1 MQYVI
6 VGGGLEGESNVTLF
20 VPGEAP
26 LTAHSS
32 HPNFDK
38 IVEGVRSG
46 DESVVDLFDLA
57 KTAATRFERLTER
70 VTVANQRLYFDG
82 DEVHDALAEQVVR
95 FLADGVEDWKPLVN
109 FYENV
114 QQNPQEYSRNQ
125 LYAWLT
131 DRDFTITPDG
141 LIVGYKGV
149 RTTSDDDGFRSIFT
163 GRAIVD
169 GEVQTGN
176 ISNKIGSIIEMPR
189 DQVAF
194 APDVACSYGLH
205 VGTWRYAKDFSQGAV
220 LEVHVNPRDVVSVP
234 SDSHNEKMRVCR
246 YRVVNTIDVPY
257 EEAVV
262 ADYYIGGYAAL
273 DDDGEYWG
281 DDDWDDDDQPY

>member
-20 VPGEAP
+20 VPGGAP

-32 HPNFDK
+32 NPNFDK
-38 IVEGVRSG
+38 IVEGVRAG
-46 DESVVDLFDLA
+46 DESVIELFDLS
-57 KTAATRFERLTER
+57 KSAATKFERLTER

-82 DEVHDALAEQVVR
+82 VEVHDALAEQVVR
-95 FLADGVEDWKPLVN
+95 FLAEGVEDWKPLVN

-114 QQNPQEYSRNQ
+114 QQNPQEYSRGQ
-125 LYAWLT
+125 LYTWLT

-149 RTTSDDDGFRSIFT
+149 RTNLLDDGGFRSIFT

-176 ISNKIGSIIEMPR
+176 ISNNIGSVVEMPR

-205 VGTWRYAKDFSQGAV
+205 VGTWRYAKEFSQGAV

-262 ADYYIGGYAAL
+262 ADYYPYE
-273 DDDGEYWG
+273 DDSDYWG
-281 DDDWDDDDQPY
+281 DDDWDWDDDDLPF